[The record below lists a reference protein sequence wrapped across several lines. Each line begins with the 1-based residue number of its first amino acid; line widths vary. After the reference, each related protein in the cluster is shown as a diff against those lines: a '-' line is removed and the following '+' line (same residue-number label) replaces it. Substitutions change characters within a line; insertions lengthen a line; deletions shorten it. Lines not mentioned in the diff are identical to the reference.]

1 MKPLILIWEISE
13 DSSGLRKNRVHFVG
27 VMGHIH
33 DPRSDF
39 FLCCPSI
46 NLKDSKLVRGLNK
59 TYNFPM
65 RKTIL
70 SGSTVTG
77 DLTLGNYIGAIN
89 NWKNLQE
96 DYDCLYFLAD
106 LHALTVFQDPQVLRE
121 RTYSFF
127 AQYLALGLDPNKNII
142 FAQSQVHEHAE
153 LMWILTCLT
162 PMGYLNRMTQFK
174 EKAEKHIKNVNAGLY
189 TYPILMAADILLY
202 QADLVPV
209 GEDQRQHLELTR
221 DIVGFFENRYG
232 QGTFKLPDAYVS
244 KIGARIMSLQD
255 PDKKMS
261 KSDENEKNFVS
272 IIEDSKKIEKKIKS
286 ATTDSGAEI
295 KFDAENKAGLSNLM
309 TIYSV
314 LTGKTIEQIEVDYQG
329 KMYGHLKVDLAELV
343 IETLRPVREKY
354 DDLMKNR
361 DYLDQLLK
369 SGASRA
375 QSRARVTLDNVYNKV
390 GLLKN

>member
-1 MKPLILIWEISE
+1 MK
-13 DSSGLRKNRVHFVG
+13 
-27 VMGHIH
+27 
-33 DPRSDF
+33 
-39 FLCCPSI
+39 
-46 NLKDSKLVRGLNK
+46 
-59 TYNFPM
+59 
-65 RKTIL
+65 KTIL

-77 DLTLGNYIGAIN
+77 DLTIGNYIGAIN
-89 NWKNLQE
+89 NWTKLQE

-106 LHALTVFQDPQVLRE
+106 LHALTVYQDPKILRE

-127 AQYLALGLDPNKNII
+127 AQYLALGLDPQKNII

-174 EKAEKHIKNVNAGLY
+174 EKAEKHVKNVNAGLY
-189 TYPILMAADILLY
+189 TYPVLMAADILLY

-232 QGTFKLPDAYVS
+232 PGTFKLPEAYVGKS
-244 KIGARIMSLQD
+244 GARIMSLQD

-261 KSDENEKNFVS
+261 KSDENDKNRIC
-272 IIEDSKKIEKKIKS
+272 IIDDAKSLEKKIKS
-286 ATTDSGAEI
+286 ATTDSGTEI
-295 KFDAENKAGLSNLM
+295 KFDPENKAGLSNLM

-314 LTGKTIEQIEVDYQG
+314 LSGKTIEQLEKEYEG
-329 KMYGHLKVDLAELV
+329 KMYGHLKVDLAQLV
-343 IETLRPVREKY
+343 VETLKPVREKY
-354 DDLMKNR
+354 DDLMKNK

-369 SGASRA
+369 SGAERA
-375 QSRARVTLDNVYNKV
+375 QSRARLTLDTVYKTV
-390 GLLKN
+390 GLLKH